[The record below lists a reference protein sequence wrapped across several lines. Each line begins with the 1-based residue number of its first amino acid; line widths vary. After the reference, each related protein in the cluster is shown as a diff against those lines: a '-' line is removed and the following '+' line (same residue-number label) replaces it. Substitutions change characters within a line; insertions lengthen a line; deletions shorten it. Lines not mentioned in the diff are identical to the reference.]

1 MYTFYLDYE
10 DTEMENKDRF
20 ETEDKNLFKK
30 DPETSSADLDSVG
43 GGPRRTKLSRRTNL
57 LEMEAVHYEVQDI
70 PDPNLFREFYEY
82 TEIPKIGFN
91 FRTSPYDMPDQI
103 LITDS
108 TFRDG
113 QQSREPYTT
122 QQIRD
127 IFKLLSRLSGPN
139 GIIRQ
144 TEFFTY
150 SDRDKAAI
158 RACQDLGLEF
168 PQITTWIR
176 AKKEDFQIVKDMG
189 VKETGILTSCSD
201 YHIFYKLG
209 MTRQQALDHYLSVVY
224 DAFEA
229 GIKPRCH
236 LEDVTRA
243 DFYGFV
249 VPFVRAVQDMAR
261 QAGMSA
267 KIRVCDTMGF
277 GVPYPGATMPRSV
290 AGIIYGLKQ
299 YAEVPSED
307 LEWHGHNDFY
317 KAVTNAATAWLYG
330 CGAVNCTLFGIGERT
345 GNIPVEAMVFEY
357 AQLKGTLDGMDTT
370 AITDLARY
378 YESQIGYTLPAQ
390 TPFAGANFNVTRAG
404 IHADGLLKNEEIY
417 NIFDTGK
424 FLNRPPLVNI
434 NQNSGAAG
442 VAHWL
447 NASYGLKGDKQVDKH
462 SPVVKYIKD
471 WIDSEYASGRVAEIG
486 ASEIYSKVNEYTQ
499 L

>member
-1 MYTFYLDYE
+1 MRLTYGVRMTRIHVYILAKYE
-10 DTEMENKDRF
+10 DTRMIKDNYEPDSIGAGSTR
-20 ETEDKNLFKK
+20 TRL
-30 DPETSSADLDSVG
+30 SS
-43 GGPRRTKLSRRTNL
+43 RTNL
-57 LEMEAVHYEVQDI
+57 LEMEGVHYEVQDV
-70 PDPNLFREFYEY
+70 DSPNLYREFYEY
-82 TEIPKIGFN
+82 VEIPKVGFN
-91 FRTSPYDMPDQI
+91 FRTSPYDMPEEVV
-103 LITDS
+103 ITDS

-122 QQIRD
+122 KQIVD
-127 IFKLLSRLSGPN
+127 IYKMMSKLSGPK

-176 AKKEDFQIVKDMG
+176 AKKEDFKIVKEMG
-189 VKETGILTSCSD
+189 VRETGILTSCSD

-209 MTRQQALDHYLSVVY
+209 MTRKQAMDHYLSVVY

-229 GIKPRCH
+229 GIMPRCH
-236 LEDVTRA
+236 LEDITRA

-249 VPFVRAVQDMAR
+249 VPFVRGIQEMSKE
-261 QAGMSA
+261 AGMPA
-267 KIRVCDTMGF
+267 KIRLCDTMGY
-277 GVPYPGATMPRSV
+277 GVPYPGAAMPRSV

-299 YAEVPSED
+299 YAGVPSEM

-317 KAVTNAATAWLYG
+317 KAVVNAATAWLYG
-330 CGAVNCTLFGIGERT
+330 CGSVNTTLFGIGERT
-345 GNIPVEAMVFEY
+345 GNIPLEAMVFEY

-370 AITDLARY
+370 VITDLADY
-378 YESQIGYTLPAQ
+378 YERQGGYTLPPQ

-424 FLNRPPLVNI
+424 FLKRPPLVNI
-434 NQNSGAAG
+434 SQSSGAAG
-442 VAHWL
+442 IAHWI
-447 NASYGLKGDKQVDKH
+447 NTSYGLKGDKMVDKH
-462 SPVVKYIKD
+462 SEVVNYIKD
-471 WIDSEYASGRVAEIG
+471 WVDSEYASGRVAEIG
-486 ASEIYSKVNEYTQ
+486 ASEIHSKVSEFMTER
-499 L
+499 

>member
-1 MYTFYLDYE
+1 MSENSDK
-10 DTEMENKDRF
+10 ME
-20 ETEDKNLFKK
+20 LK
-30 DPETSSADLDSVG
+30 DPGNFDELDSNTS
-43 GGPRRTKLSRRTNL
+43 RRTRLSHRTNL
-57 LEMEAVHYEVQDI
+57 LEMEAVRYEVQNV
-70 PDPNLFREFYEY
+70 PGPNLFREFFEY

-91 FRTSPYDMPDQI
+91 FRTSPYDMPEHI
-103 LITDS
+103 YITDS

-122 QQIRD
+122 GQIVDLFR
-127 IFKLLSRLSGPN
+127 LLSRLSGPK

-150 SDRDKAAI
+150 SDRDKEAI

-176 AKKEDFQIVKDMG
+176 AKKEDFKIVKEMN
-189 VKETGILTSCSD
+189 VPETGILTSCSD

-209 MTRQQALDHYLSVVY
+209 MNRQQALDHYLKIVY
-224 DAFEA
+224 SAFEA

-249 VPFVRAVQDMAR
+249 VPFVTAVQDLACEG
-261 QAGMSA
+261 GMHA
-267 KIRVCDTMGF
+267 KIRLCDTMGY

-299 YAEVPSED
+299 YAGVPSED

-345 GNIPVEAMVFEY
+345 GNVPVEAMVFEY

-378 YESQIGYTLPAQ
+378 YENQIGYTLPVQ

-447 NASYGLKGDKQVDKH
+447 NASYGLKGEKQVDKH

-471 WIDSEYASGRVAEIG
+471 WIDSEYAGGRVAEIG
-486 ASEIYSKVNEYTQ
+486 AQEIHNKVNEYMQ
-499 L
+499 EK

>member
-1 MYTFYLDYE
+1 MSENIDK
-10 DTEMENKDRF
+10 ME
-20 ETEDKNLFKK
+20 LK
-30 DPETSSADLDSVG
+30 DPGNFDELDSNTS
-43 GGPRRTKLSRRTNL
+43 RRTRLSHRTNL
-57 LEMEAVHYEVQDI
+57 LEMEAVRYEVQNV
-70 PDPNLFREFYEY
+70 PGPNLFREFFEY

-91 FRTSPYDMPDQI
+91 FRTSPYDMPEHI
-103 LITDS
+103 YITDS

-122 QQIRD
+122 GQIVDLFR
-127 IFKLLSRLSGPN
+127 LLSRLSGPK

-150 SDRDKAAI
+150 SDRDKEAI

-176 AKKEDFQIVKDMG
+176 AKKEDFKIVKEMN
-189 VKETGILTSCSD
+189 VAETGILTSCSD

-209 MTRQQALDHYLSVVY
+209 MNRQQALDHYLKIVY
-224 DAFEA
+224 SAFEA

-249 VPFVRAVQDMAR
+249 VPFVTAVQDLAR
-261 QAGMSA
+261 EGGMHA
-267 KIRVCDTMGF
+267 KIRLCDTMGD

-299 YAEVPSED
+299 YAGVPSED

-345 GNIPVEAMVFEY
+345 GNVPVEAMVFEY

-378 YESQIGYTLPAQ
+378 YENQVGYTLPVQ

-462 SPVVKYIKD
+462 SPVVRYIKD
-471 WIDSEYASGRVAEIG
+471 WIDSEYAGGRVAEIG
-486 ASEIYSKVNEYTQ
+486 AQEIHNKVNEYMQ
-499 L
+499 EK